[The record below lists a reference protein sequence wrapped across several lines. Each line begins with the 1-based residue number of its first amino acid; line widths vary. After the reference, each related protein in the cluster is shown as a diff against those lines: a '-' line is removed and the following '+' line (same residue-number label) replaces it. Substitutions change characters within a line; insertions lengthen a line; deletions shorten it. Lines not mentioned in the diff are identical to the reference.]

1 MSFTTNT
8 WKEKFNAN
16 LLFTDADSLV
26 YEIEPD
32 DVYQDLYEKKSL
44 FDFSDW
50 SCQKKINW

>member
-50 SCQKKINW
+50 SFKKKINW

>member
-50 SCQKKINW
+50 SLKKKINW